1 MVKILQL
8 ETYEQLLQ
16 NDKKE
21 KSNYN
26 EILSKD
32 SFITNPFL
40 SAFYALVVTISN
52 KPEIIIK
59 SKNLL
64 KSIITVL
71 SQICEIDNIAIYYK
85 KKRLLS
91 VFSKILKE
99 LKNAPEAH
107 DSLILLSKLFM
118 YLLAKVGMKRRK
130 NFI

>member
-1 MVKILQL
+1 M
-8 ETYEQLLQ
+8 
-16 NDKKE
+16 
-21 KSNYN
+21 
-26 EILSKD
+26 
-32 SFITNPFL
+32 
-40 SAFYALVVTISN
+40 TISN

-64 KSIITVL
+64 KSIITVMA
-71 SQICEIDNIAIYYK
+71 QICEIDNIAIYYK

-107 DSLILLSKLFM
+107 DSLMFLSRLFM

-130 NFI
+130 